1 MPVERVKTLIV
12 GGGQAGLAMSH
23 MLTQRGCSHL
33 VLERS
38 RIAERWRTERWDGL
52 RFQFPNW
59 SVQLPDFP
67 FPHADPDGFATS
79 GEIVDFITAYAA
91 FIAAPIRC
99 GVSVNALQSR
109 NGRPGF
115 VAETSDGLIET
126 DNVVIATGPYQCPSI
141 PALFYDDGSVF
152 QVHSSGYLNPDQ
164 LPPGSVLV
172 AGSGASGAQITEEL
186 FRAGRLVY
194 LSIGR
199 HTRLPRRYRGRDLI
213 WWLSVM
219 GLDQIPTE
227 KRGPDRSK
235 PLITGAFGGN
245 TIDFRRFAAEGVTLL
260 GRIQTASE
268 GVMNVAPDLNK
279 RLAYG
284 DGSYRAFLE
293 MVDAHV
299 ARHGLEMPE
308 DTAAHTVLPNPPC
321 LIEPVRHLDLRAAG
335 ISTVI
340 WATGYDY
347 DFGWIGVPVL
357 NTRGEPVHSQGITD
371 VPGMYFLGLQWL
383 ASLRSSLLSGV
394 GEDAA
399 RLADHI
405 AARTH

>member
-59 SVQLPDFP
+59 SVRLPDFP
-67 FPHADPDGFATS
+67 FPHADPDGFATN
-79 GEIVDFITAYAA
+79 GEIVDFITTYAA

-99 GVSVNALQSR
+99 GISVNALRSR
-109 NGRPGF
+109 SGGPGF
-115 VAETSDGLIET
+115 VAETSDGLIEA
-126 DNVVIATGPYQCPSI
+126 DNVVVATGPYQRPII
-141 PALFYDDGSVF
+141 PALFCDDSVF
-152 QVHSSGYLNPDQ
+152 QVHSSRYLNPDQ
-164 LPPGSVLV
+164 LPSGAVLV
-172 AGSGASGAQITEEL
+172 VGSGASGAQITEEL
-186 FRAGRLVY
+186 FRAGRRVY

-213 WWLSVM
+213 WWLSAM

-260 GRIQTASE
+260 GRIQTANE
-268 GVMNVAPDLNK
+268 GVVNLAPDLNK

-284 DGSYRAFLE
+284 DGSYRAFLD

-299 ARHGLEMPE
+299 ERHGLEMPE
-308 DTAAHTVLPNPPC
+308 DTAARTVLPDPPC
-321 LIEPVRHLDLRAAG
+321 LIEPLRHLDLRAAG
-335 ISTVI
+335 ISTVV

-347 DFGWIGVPVL
+347 DFGWIVVPVL
-357 NTRGEPVHSQGITD
+357 NTHGEPVHSQGITD
-371 VPGMYFLGLQWL
+371 VPGMYFLGLRWL
-383 ASLRSSLLSGV
+383 TNFKSSLLSGI

-405 AARTH
+405 AARTR